1 MKVTD
6 PVNPSAKSLPPIQP
20 KAFRH
25 DINGLRAW
33 AVVAV
38 VLYHFGVPG
47 FAGGFVGV
55 DVFFVISGFLMT
67 GIIISG
73 LERGNFSLWGFYLAR
88 ARRIIPALLVLCAS
102 LLILG
107 WFWLPNADYKM
118 LASHVGTAVAFIS
131 NFKFWREAGYF
142 DAASH
147 EKWLLHTWSLSVE
160 WQFYILLPLGCLLLW
175 HWFGKRGVK
184 LALIAAGLL
193 SLGLSV
199 YASSRWPGT
208 AFYLLPTRAWEM
220 LAGGLV
226 WWATRQHAMSR
237 QWARLAEGV
246 GFVLII
252 WAITTFDPAMLWP
265 GYLALVPVVGAML
278 VLAANRQRSWLTA
291 NPLARQLGTSSYS
304 IYLWHWPLVV
314 LLTYA
319 GETTNPLLIAVG
331 IGLSVL
337 LGELSYRFVENTTRI
352 KLSSLIK
359 SKESLFILAPVSVI
373 FVVTCFIYIFN
384 GLNVGIRPGAS
395 TDASKYLDGYS
406 KDSYLT
412 AYVKDEYKEQC
423 NFFDADAYIAK
434 GSDIP
439 ASCTQ
444 KEYETGIF
452 LWGDSH
458 AQALSF
464 GIRSNLREGIDFYQ
478 VASSGCQPHVGGDN
492 VTTGEFK
499 VACDRSN
506 KAALDAITRLKPRLV
521 IMAQRYDHD
530 KNHYDVIVEHLSKLG
545 IKNIVIVGP
554 VPQWQPSLP
563 RTIALRHFDKNEKIF
578 SDSSFDKKLLDIDS
592 RMKSSYERNNQ
603 ATYISLL
610 EPLCQEDGKCIAKV
624 DSDNTPL
631 VWDYGHLSLSGSE
644 FITRHVLSKNKVL
657 GAFLKQ

>member
-1 MKVTD
+1 MKVTQSAD
-6 PVNPSAKSLPPIQP
+6 SQPFNPP
-20 KAFRH
+20 KAFRY

-67 GIIISG
+67 GIIITG

-88 ARRIIPALLVLCAS
+88 ARRIIPALLVLCVS

-118 LASHVGTAVAFIS
+118 LASHVGTAVVFIS
-131 NFKFWREAGYF
+131 NIKFWREAGYF

-160 WQFYILLPLGCLLLW
+160 WQFYILLPLCCLLVW

-184 LALIAAGLL
+184 LALVVAGLL
-193 SLGLSV
+193 SLALSIYV
-199 YASSRWPGT
+199 SEHCPVA

-226 WWATRQHAMSR
+226 WWVTRTQPMPR
-237 QWARLAEGV
+237 QWAVLVEFG

-252 WAITTFDPAMLWP
+252 LAITTFDQGMLWP

-278 VLAANRQRSWLTA
+278 VLSANRQHSWLTA
-291 NPLARQLGTSSYS
+291 NFFANRLGVSSYS

-319 GETTNPLLIAVG
+319 GERDNQYWVALG
-331 IGLSVL
+331 VL
-337 LGELSYRFVENTTRI
+337 GSLALGWLSYRFIEKSTRF
-352 KLSSLIK
+352 KLSSLK
-359 SKESLFILAPVSVI
+359 KTKELLLISALVVVVI
-373 FVVTCFIYIFN
+373 VISCFIFIFN
-384 GLNVGIRPGAS
+384 GLDVEIRRGAS
-395 TDASKYLDGYS
+395 TPAAKYVDKYSREKYL
-406 KDSYLT
+406 T
-412 AYVKDEYKEQC
+412 ENVKEQYKEQC
-423 NFFDADAYIAK
+423 NFFDSDAYLAK
-434 GSDIP
+434 GGGIQD
-439 ASCTQ
+439 SCTQ
-444 KEYETGIF
+444 KKHGEGIF

-464 GIRSNLREGIDFYQ
+464 GIRSNLKNGIDFYQ
-478 VASSGCQPHVGGDN
+478 VASSACQPHIGGDTA
-492 VTTGEFK
+492 TTGEIK

-506 KAALDAITRLKPRLV
+506 NAALDAIKRLKPSVV

-530 KNHYDVIVEHLSKLG
+530 KNNYDVIIEHLSMLG
-545 IKNIVIVGP
+545 IKNIIIVGP

-563 RTIALRHFDKNEKIF
+563 RAIAFRHFDKNEKYF
-578 SDSSFDKKLLDIDS
+578 YDGSFDKKLQDIDG
-592 RMKSSYERNNQ
+592 RMKANYEGNSQ
-603 ATYISLL
+603 VTYISLL
-610 EPLCQEDGKCIAKV
+610 AELCQEDGTCIAKV
-624 DSDNTPL
+624 DNDNTPL
-631 VWDYGHLSLSGSE
+631 VWDYGHLSLPGSE

-657 GAFLKQ
+657 AGFFK